1 MAYKRRVKWFLVI
14 GGCFLI
20 VLVIGGIFL
29 ERYLISPVNQKPLA
43 IQRLEINEKSLTAEV
58 VSKPFDLYRGLSQR
72 ASLCQTCGML
82 FLFPDSAPRTFVMR
96 DMNFP
101 LDIIFIEDDQI
112 VNIAANLP
120 PEGHEVKNYYQSGLP
135 ANRVLELNGGHCAL
149 WGIKVGDKIK
159 FID

>member
-1 MAYKRRVKWFLVI
+1 MAYKRIIKQYLIIAIILLAVFVVGRFFLVKY
-14 GGCFLI
+14 
-20 VLVIGGIFL
+20 LV
-29 ERYLISPVNQKPLA
+29 SPINQGSLA
-43 IQRLEINEKSLTAEV
+43 IQHLEINKQPLTAEV

-82 FLFPDSAPRTFVMR
+82 FLFSDSAPRTFVMR

-135 ANRVLELNGGHCAL
+135 ANLVLEVNGGYCAR
-149 WGIKVGDKIK
+149 WGINVGDKIK